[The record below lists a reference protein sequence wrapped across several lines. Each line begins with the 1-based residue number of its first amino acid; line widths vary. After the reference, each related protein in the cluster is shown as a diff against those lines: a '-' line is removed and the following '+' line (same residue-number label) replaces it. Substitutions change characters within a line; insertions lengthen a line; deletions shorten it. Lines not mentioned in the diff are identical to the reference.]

1 MIIKVF
7 LFLLYCKSIFLS
19 LIICI
24 IIYMYRY
31 ICYIIIIL
39 LYHMIHACL
48 FFKCCR
54 LVSYITSIAL
64 YILCIIITVACYHF
78 RLIFVI
84 NKVLCIAYADYFL
97 YYNIYEITSWLSE
110 SVDFSGSINCIPLCI
125 EACYAGHQ
133 WFWMLHKCTI
143 AK

>member
-24 IIYMYRY
+24 IIYIDIY
-31 ICYIIIIL
+31 ILYYYIV
-39 LYHMIHACL
+39 YHMIHACL
-48 FFKCCR
+48 FFKCCC

-84 NKVLCIAYADYFL
+84 NKVLCIVCADYFL

-125 EACYAGHQ
+125 EARYAGHQ